1 MEKPTRP
8 YPQYLLIA
16 AMLIAGARLGIDAL
30 DKFAGRWVV
39 ASNLTADM
47 VLLLLLVLVH
57 GQTYSNDSANG
68 AARYLR
74 WLVPVCFLLGIGA
87 AWLSSLWPWL

>member
-74 WLVPVCFLLGIGA
+74 WLVPVCFLLGIGT